1 MCLSVIID
9 FKIRLDYPYDFI
21 ISIKLHFN
29 FYGNFPDLNILY
41 LIVHNFK
48 VKLFVIYVK
57 CLWTS
62 KD

>member
-1 MCLSVIID
+1 MVIFRILTFYIKYKVLRN
-9 FKIRLDYPYDFI
+9 FKIMYNQI
-21 ISIKLHFN
+21 
-29 FYGNFPDLNILY
+29 